1 MRALLALALLISP
14 VPAFAEALPSSPGPV
29 RVQLDSMPTGALVTM
44 LMRDVMGVPYVISAD
59 VLSDQKPVS
68 VNLVMPRNDLP
79 VRIVQF
85 LRSLGLVVK
94 LAGGTVY
101 VSHKPLAGG
110 DTGPSMPSSA
120 PSAFAAAYSPTAS
133 PIGAPEAPARELIPS
148 RSRPIMSAVR
158 DEGLPTV
165 AVIEPAFRAPSEL
178 AEILRSVLPGIQ
190 IAAREA
196 SQPQGDRV
204 IDRLEPGTLVIS
216 GAKADISMAAQL
228 VKSLDRPRPKVS
240 IRAVLFEVR
249 TSKTRGSALSLLADV
264 LGGKLSIGSFAGG
277 APGDQFVKL
286 ATGGVSAVLSAVRED
301 GRFQVVAEPSLSALS
316 GAEAAINSGSQVPTI
331 GEVTYTD
338 NGQPVRSIVYRD
350 SGVSL
355 KVAPTVRR
363 GEIELRV
370 TQERS
375 SFVRTSTGV
384 NETPTL
390 NKSSASSVVAISPG
404 ETIAIAGL
412 DERSDEKNKQ
422 GLFGGL
428 LGSNRRDESSSQL
441 LLLLQA
447 DVLTDDRAGSTDITT
462 FSTDPDASGE
472 GGEASRTERSEGG
485 EARHPLPRAL
495 VG

>member
-1 MRALLALALLISP
+1 MIRALIALSLVIAP
-14 VPAFAEALPSSPGPV
+14 VPALAEALPSAPGPV

-59 VLSDQKPVS
+59 VLADQKPVS

-101 VSHKPLAGG
+101 VSHKPLAAG
-110 DTGPSMPSSA
+110 DMAPSMPSSA
-120 PSAFAAAYSPTAS
+120 PQGFASSFSGGSGA
-133 PIGAPEAPARELIPS
+133 IGAPEAPEGNLAGS

-158 DEGLPTV
+158 DEPLPTV
-165 AVIEPAFRAPSEL
+165 AVIEPAYRAPAEL
-178 AEILRSVLPGIQ
+178 AEILRSVLPGLS

-196 SQPQGDRV
+196 SQSQGDRV
-204 IDRLEPGTLVIS
+204 VDRLEPGTLVIS
-216 GAKADISMAAQL
+216 GPKADIALASEL

-249 TSKTRGSALSLLADV
+249 TSKSRGSALSLLADV
-264 LGGKLSIGSFAGG
+264 LGGRLSIGSFAGETG
-277 APGDQFVKL
+277 GDQFVKL
-286 ATGGVSAVLSAVRED
+286 ATGGVSAVLSAVRGD

-331 GEVTYTD
+331 GEVTYAD
-338 NGQPVRSIVYRD
+338 NGQPIRSIVYRD

-384 NETPTL
+384 DETPTL
-390 NKSSASSVVAISPG
+390 NKSSASSVVAIAPG

-412 DERSDEKNKQ
+412 DERSDEKNRQ

-428 LGSNRRDESSSQL
+428 LGTNRRDETSSQL
-441 LLLLQA
+441 LLLIQA
-447 DVLTDDRAGSTDITT
+447 DVLTDERSGSTDIRMLGVDDP
-462 FSTDPDASGE
+462 STPAAGSKP
-472 GGEASRTERSEGG
+472 A
-485 EARHPLPRAL
+485 
-495 VG
+495 V